1 MISFLMGLYQGFFA
15 LLERITN
22 GWFMGLAARLA
33 FSSVLLMYFLN
44 AALIKVG
51 SYAWGI
57 FPIPKAG
64 AYAQMFPALAKSV
77 RYNVDKIDVF
87 PYQII
92 VFFGTYME
100 FILPA
105 LILLGLFTRAA
116 SLAFIVFIGV
126 MTYVDITAHKVGP
139 ETIGIFFD
147 RVNNSAIADQR
158 LLWLVPLVYLM
169 LKGAG
174 AISLDR
180 LLDVMFKREEI

>member
-1 MISFLMGLYQGFFA
+1 MIDFLTRLYQGFFG

-33 FSSVLLMYFLN
+33 FSSVLLLYFLN
-44 AALIKVG
+44 AAQLKVG
-51 SYAWGI
+51 SG
-57 FPIPKAG
+57 FPGMFIPKGG
-64 AYAQMFPALAKSV
+64 AYAQMFPVLAKSV

-87 PYQII
+87 PYQVI
-92 VFFGTYME
+92 VFVGTYME
-100 FILPA
+100 FILPV

-126 MTYVDITAHKVGP
+126 MTYVDITAHKVGA
-139 ETIGIFFD
+139 ETIGMVFD

-158 LLWLVPLVYLM
+158 LLWLVPLFYLM

-174 AISLDR
+174 AISLDAILGR
-180 LLDVMFKREEI
+180 MFRREEI

>member
-1 MISFLMGLYQGFFA
+1 MISFLMGLYQGFFG

-33 FSSVLLMYFLN
+33 FSSVLMIYFLN
-44 AALIKVG
+44 AAQLKVG
-51 SYAWGI
+51 SG
-57 FPIPKAG
+57 FPAMFIPKGG

-100 FILPA
+100 FILPV
-105 LILLGLFTRAA
+105 LILVGLFTRAA

-126 MTYVDITAHKVGP
+126 MTYVDITAHKVGA
-139 ETIGIFFD
+139 ETIGTFFD